1 MNTYEELAD
10 IEAATPHEPAP
21 EESALQTSAV
31 DEAAPAEGS
40 ATAQPPELSICV
52 RALDG
57 EPIVKLGVNVCW
69 DGGELTAFTNAE
81 GLLPPVKA
89 PPGAVLTLAVQ
100 RFDKTY
106 KEIGATV
113 MPASNGLLTAIS
125 PSLVLETK
133 TELHVGTPGTAEAV
147 IPKSEASDAG
157 DLMPTPPVIAT
168 GAAPE
173 HAPSAPPARNADKAA
188 TPQATGKAAPAQ
200 STKPVPV
207 QAAPKPATAVPT
219 AAHTATSAPRKI
231 SGADNTKQAPQAGRN
246 ERGHP
251 IAFHTQKLID
261 WWGSW
266 RLPTLNLW
274 GESAV
279 QGTAPK
285 TRVAV
290 NAEMVQQVQALLAF
304 AKEQT
309 EYDYTE
315 GTAGVLTS
323 MTNRTFKHKSGEKEA
338 YDSTGL
344 CYTYVKVALAR
355 SKIVDGILGDKK
367 LDRQS
372 AAEHYAMQDSAS
384 KAGPALLAKGFR
396 DVTASVPDAR
406 WAAAGDVIVYEWT
419 DETWARRKKKKK
431 NDKLPN
437 HGHIDIRDYEF
448 YVSDFLTLPPNKP
461 AHPRW
466 AEYTNIR
473 IYRKVFDPLPTQRIR
488 AFLRCLRDF
497 ECQAELDDAKRYQM
511 LNCAVP
517 GTSARRFS
525 SYRTHPWKGFPPPA
539 RPYSTAAGAYQ
550 ILASTWQEK
559 IDQGLI
565 SDTGDVFSPAIQD
578 RIAVMKIEERNAL
591 HLIRMGKIK
600 EAIEG
605 TTLPKEW
612 TSLPGGG
619 ENARRRTADGKPM
632 NMTYLQSLFDQY
644 LSEERIRWE

>member
-1 MNTYEELAD
+1 MNTYEELTD

-21 EESALQTSAV
+21 EESSLQTSAV
-31 DEAAPAEGS
+31 DETAPAEGS
-40 ATAQPPELSICV
+40 ATAQPPELSICM

-113 MPASNGLLTAIS
+113 MPAANGLLTAIS

-133 TELHVGTPGTAEAV
+133 TELHEGTPGTAEAA

-157 DLMPTPPVIAT
+157 DLMPPPPVTAT

-207 QAAPKPATAVPT
+207 QAAPKQATVVPT
-219 AAHTATSAPRKI
+219 AAHSATSAPRKI
-231 SGADNTKQAPQAGRN
+231 SGADDAKQALQTGRN

-274 GESAV
+274 GGSAV

-285 TRVAV
+285 TSVAV
-290 NAEMVQQVQALLAF
+290 TAEMVQQVQALLAF

-309 EYDYTE
+309 KYHYTE

-323 MTNRTFKHKSGEKEA
+323 MANRSFKHASGEKRAFE
-338 YDSTGL
+338 SIGL
-344 CYTYVKVALAR
+344 CYTYVKVALTR
-355 SKIVDGILGDKK
+355 NKIVDGILGDKK

-419 DETWARRKKKKK
+419 AETWARRKKKKK

-448 YVSDFLTLPPNKP
+448 YVSDFLTLPPDNP

-466 AEYTNIR
+466 TDYTNIR

-488 AFLRCLRDF
+488 AFLRCLREF
-497 ECQAELDDAKRYQM
+497 ECQAEQDDAKRYQM

-565 SDTGDVFSPAIQD
+565 TDRGDIFSPAIQD

-619 ENARRRTADGKPM
+619 ENAHRKTADGKPM
-632 NMTYLQSLFDQY
+632 NMAYLLTVFDQY
-644 LSEERIRWE
+644 LEEESKKCD